1 MKKLITLMTLI
12 LVSCTYD
19 YKVPVDT
26 DTIKY
31 VIEHP
36 IVASEADTVK
46 TSGKIVEIKGEPEIY
61 TPKSINCPA
70 LAGFMASNI
79 LLTTY
84 CNMAQK
90 ENYTCCRVPYDDDNL
105 ACKIYF
111 CHTNVTKDY
120 TVACMGYSEE
130 CE

>member
-1 MKKLITLMTLI
+1 
-12 LVSCTYD
+12 
-19 YKVPVDT
+19 
-26 DTIKY
+26 
-31 VIEHP
+31 
-36 IVASEADTVK
+36 
-46 TSGKIVEIKGEPEIY
+46 
-61 TPKSINCPA
+61 
-70 LAGFMASNI
+70 
-79 LLTTY
+79 
-84 CNMAQK
+84 MAQK